1 MYYNI
6 LHRVSNASSHKQIE
20 EDEHSDKTMGIGGF
34 LMKFSIK
41 EDGKRIVVICLAAF
55 MMALNIKSFVRTGG
69 LYPGGVTGLALLIQ
83 RGAELFFQIAL
94 PYTIVNLILNAV
106 PVYIGFKFIG
116 KKFTLYS
123 CLMII
128 LTSVLTDIIPESA
141 ITYDTLLISV
151 FGGLINGCVISLCL
165 MMNATTGGTD
175 FIAIFLSEKKG
186 VDSWNVVLGFNVIIL
201 AIAGILFGW
210 DKALYSIIFQFTSTQ
225 ILHVLYK
232 RYQQQTLF
240 IVTNHA
246 KEVYHAISA
255 ISNHGATI
263 MEGEGSYEH
272 HERKVVYSVVSSEES
287 KIIIRAI
294 KEIDP
299 HAFVNVMKTEQVAG
313 RFYQRPNE

>member
-1 MYYNI
+1 M
-6 LHRVSNASSHKQIE
+6 
-20 EDEHSDKTMGIGGF
+20 
-34 LMKFSIK
+34 MKFNIK
-41 EDGKRIVVICLAAF
+41 EDGKRIVIICLAAF

-69 LYPGGVTGLALLIQ
+69 LYPGGATGLALLIQ
-83 RGAELFFQIAL
+83 RGAKLFFQITL
-94 PYTIVNLILNAV
+94 PSAVVNLILNAI
-106 PVYIGFKFIG
+106 PVYIGFKYIG

-128 LTSVLTDIIPESA
+128 LTSVLTDIIPEYA

-151 FGGLINGCVISLCL
+151 FGGLINGCVMSLCL
-165 MMNATTGGTD
+165 MMSATTGGTD

-201 AIAGILFGW
+201 TIAGILFGW
-210 DKALYSIIFQFTSTQ
+210 DKALYSIIFQFASTQ

-246 KEVYHAISA
+246 KEVYKAISK

-299 HAFVNVMKTEQVAG
+299 HAFINVMKTEQVAG